1 MMQNKKVVGITGGS
15 GSGKSHISALLRAS
29 GFPVIDADE
38 VAHDCLNKS
47 GCIKELVS
55 EFGGGI
61 LRNGLPDR
69 KKLGEIVF
77 SDAKKLEKLN
87 EITHKYILSDIFDKI
102 SASEGDT
109 VFVDGAVLIESG
121 MDCDFMVGVIADKGI
136 RKNRIIKRDKI
147 TETEAERRIFAQQ
160 EDSFYLENCDLV
172 IENNSGEPDI
182 SEIIKRLHI

>member
-61 LRNGLPDR
+61 
-69 KKLGEIVF
+69 
-77 SDAKKLEKLN
+77 
-87 EITHKYILSDIFDKI
+87 
-102 SASEGDT
+102 
-109 VFVDGAVLIESG
+109 
-121 MDCDFMVGVIADKGI
+121 
-136 RKNRIIKRDKI
+136 
-147 TETEAERRIFAQQ
+147 
-160 EDSFYLENCDLV
+160 
-172 IENNSGEPDI
+172 
-182 SEIIKRLHI
+182 